1 METDTRPDCL
11 SREQPDAGLASRAA
25 IRDLQERDM
34 SEHEDKA
41 KGAMNK
47 AAGAAKDAIGDAT
60 GDKDLQNEG
69 KAQKLK
75 GHGQDIKGEAKGAL
89 KDKG

>member
-1 METDTRPDCL
+1 
-11 SREQPDAGLASRAA
+11 
-25 IRDLQERDM
+25 M

-47 AAGAAKDAIGDAT
+47 AAGEAKDKLGDAT
-60 GDKDLQNEG
+60 NDQDLKDEG

-89 KDKG
+89 KDK